1 MPLKFL
7 EPVIYKLTR
16 NFPSFLADRRV
27 DEMKAKIFQKMDSL
41 LNTIL
46 QFCPSKRIMKE
57 DRKKKKIS
65 YSRHDIKNAHC
76 MCNGMLETQSFH
88 LIQEHLALQGGP
100 C

>member
-57 DRKKKKIS
+57 DRKKKRFPIQGMIS
-65 YSRHDIKNAHC
+65 R
-76 MCNGMLETQSFH
+76 MLIVCAMACWKPRVFT
-88 LIQEHLALQGGP
+88 
-100 C
+100 